1 MQNLE
6 NTTGK
11 KIALATAMIGMGL
24 VGTSDVKADEIK
36 QHVSTTVS
44 REQSISRKTTV
55 RPESTVLPSAI
66 QIKSKNKPD
75 LKQQPSVKVVQAKTK
90 STDGSKTGDQHV
102 PGTKTNASKVA
113 HTGTKSKQVG
123 HGNQKPISR
132 QVQATKNSSM
142 ANTIEQNEQLQSRP
156 SDKQRVEKKR
166 LPQADKVKKE
176 TKPVAKQLDD
186 KKRPVGQKGQLQHQT
201 ADKHRSEAKAL
212 PQTPKVKKETNPV
225 SIQTTDRVKSIRKRS
240 IESNLNKGLP
250 ADYVPKDYHYSVT
263 QEQNARYLYQFF
275 SERGWTRNAIAGML
289 GNMMVESY
297 LLPDITEFGGGGGY
311 GLVQWTPADKLINWA
326 KENGYDHRTLFAQ
339 SMRIQYEMTH
349 GIQFYP
355 SSAYPINAT
364 QYMQSQDSAY
374 QLAKVFLSNYERPFE
389 SNQPERGNIAM
400 YWYHFLEPK
409 KTKKNV
415 VQGSKRAIPK
425 RKQGYAFTN
434 GAWYYYQNG
443 KPISGFRKFGQNM
456 LEYCRVSD
464 HTQVRNNYV
473 QVGENVYYF
482 NGKGDAISGFRKF
495 DQNMLEYYRVSD
507 HTQVRNNYV
516 QVGAKVYY
524 FNGEGD
530 AISGFRNF
538 GQNMLEYYRPSDHT
552 QVRNNYVQVG
562 AKVYYF
568 NGEGDAISGL
578 HRVNQKRL
586 EYYDGKHHTRV
597 QNGVVRLKQGE
608 YYFDKTGKAMGGLYQ
623 HAPGKIALYHP
634 NLFVRM
640 KQPGYHAIKNS
651 YVYLNSK
658 GDVVTGFRK
667 YGKFGL
673 EYYDLKT
680 GIQKRNQ
687 HLTIV
692 GKHYFFNKNGD
703 AVGGWQ
709 KFGKRDM
716 YFDLK
721 THAAVQKM
729 LLKIG
734 KINYYFD
741 ANGFATRRG

>member
-1 MQNLE
+1 M
-6 NTTGK
+6 
-11 KIALATAMIGMGL
+11 
-24 VGTSDVKADEIK
+24 
-36 QHVSTTVS
+36 
-44 REQSISRKTTV
+44 
-55 RPESTVLPSAI
+55 
-66 QIKSKNKPD
+66 
-75 LKQQPSVKVVQAKTK
+75 
-90 STDGSKTGDQHV
+90 
-102 PGTKTNASKVA
+102 
-113 HTGTKSKQVG
+113 
-123 HGNQKPISR
+123 
-132 QVQATKNSSM
+132 
-142 ANTIEQNEQLQSRP
+142 
-156 SDKQRVEKKR
+156 
-166 LPQADKVKKE
+166 
-176 TKPVAKQLDD
+176 
-186 KKRPVGQKGQLQHQT
+186 
-201 ADKHRSEAKAL
+201 
-212 PQTPKVKKETNPV
+212 
-225 SIQTTDRVKSIRKRS
+225 
-240 IESNLNKGLP
+240 NKGVP

-355 SSAYPINAT
+355 SSAYPINAS

-415 VQGSKRAIPK
+415 VQGAKKAIPK

-456 LEYCRVSD
+456 LEY
-464 HTQVRNNYV
+464 
-473 QVGENVYYF
+473 
-482 NGKGDAISGFRKF
+482 
-495 DQNMLEYYRVSD
+495 YRV
-507 HTQVRNNYV
+507 
-516 QVGAKVYY
+516 
-524 FNGEGD
+524 
-530 AISGFRNF
+530 
-538 GQNMLEYYRPSDHT
+538 SDHT

-586 EYYDGKHHTRV
+586 EYYDGKQHTRV

-608 YYFDKTGKAMGGLYQ
+608 YYFDKTGKAMGGLYH

-667 YGKFGL
+667 YGKSGL

-687 HLTIV
+687 HLTIG

-703 AVGGWQ
+703 AVAGWQ